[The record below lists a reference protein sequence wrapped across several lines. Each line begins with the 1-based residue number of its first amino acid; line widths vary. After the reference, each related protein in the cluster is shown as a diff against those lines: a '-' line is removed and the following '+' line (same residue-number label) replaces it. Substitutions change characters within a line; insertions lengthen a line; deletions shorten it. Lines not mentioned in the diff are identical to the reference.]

1 MSRGVLILLIIGL
14 GILSIVS
21 LKKTYQEYTEPK
33 IAVTIYPF
41 YDITQEI
48 VGDKFKVILI
58 IPPGAEPHNFELRP
72 EDLKKLRGVK
82 IVFANG
88 LLIDNWVENILKNFP
103 GVKIVRLA
111 DSVELID
118 NDPHFWLSLENMKKI
133 AQKIE
138 IEIANFDPQN
148 KSYYQQ
154 NLNNVLNKLNELS
167 QLTKEFKPTF
177 PYLITQHNAFNYLA
191 KELNLNIVG
200 YLESAN
206 KELTPKELKYL
217 IDRIKLLNIKVI
229 FKEPGEESNLL
240 KTIAQ
245 EYNLKIYE
253 LDPIEGKS
261 GLNYFDAYRQN
272 IETLKEALK

>member
-1 MSRGVLILLIIGL
+1 MPRGVLILLIIGL
-14 GILSIVS
+14 GILSIIS
-21 LKKTYQEYTEPK
+21 LKKTYQEYAEPK

-58 IPPGAEPHNFELRP
+58 TPPGAEPHNFELRP

-111 DSVELID
+111 DSAELID

-138 IEIANFDPQN
+138 IEIENFDPQN

-154 NLNNVLNKLNELS
+154 NLNNVLNKLNQLS
-167 QLTKEFKPTF
+167 QLAKEFKPTF

-191 KELNLNIVG
+191 KELNLNIIG

-206 KELTPKELKYL
+206 KELTPEELKSL
-217 IDRIKLLNIKVI
+217 IDKIRLLNLKVI

-240 KTIAQ
+240 KTIAR

-261 GLNYFDAYRQN
+261 DLNYFEAYRKN
-272 IETLKEALK
+272 IETLKEVLK